1 MPNPGPEPARTQ
13 PDMAA
18 SAMETM
24 TATKAHRPLTRLQ
37 IGLVILALACG
48 GFGIG
53 TGEFAIMGLLPDV
66 ARTFA
71 VTTPQA
77 GYVISAYALGVVV
90 GAPLIAMAGA
100 TASRRSLLLI
110 LMTVFAIGN
119 LASALAPDFV
129 SFIVLRFLTGLP
141 HGAYFGVSALVA
153 ASLVP
158 GHMRARAV
166 GYVMLGLT
174 VATLIGTPVM
184 ALFGQALSWRVMFLA
199 VGLIGTLTVTLI
211 WLYLPRDKPAAG
223 ASVMRELVAFTHP
236 QVLLTLTLV
245 ATGFGG
251 MFAIFSYIASTA
263 TEVAHLPATMIPL
276 IMALFG
282 IGMNVGNVVGS
293 KLADRSLLGT
303 IGGMLVF
310 NIVVMTLFSLTAA
323 HPVMLYASTFL
334 IGCTFAAGPA
344 IQTRLMDVAAD
355 GQTLAAAS
363 MHSAFNIAN
372 ALGAW
377 LGGLVIALGYGYAAT
392 GYVGA
397 ALSVLGLFVFAASVL
412 LERRS
417 GCTCGATCVAGAE
430 ERAQVRRGFSRK
442 PVHSWVEPRVIG
454 LRTEALHR

>member
-1 MPNPGPEPARTQ
+1 LGFNPKESMIAT
-13 PDMAA
+13 DAA
-18 SAMETM
+18 PVVS
-24 TATKAHRPLTRLQ
+24 PLTRLQ
-37 IGLVILALACG
+37 IVLVIVALACG
-48 GFGIG
+48 GFAIG

-90 GAPLIAMAGA
+90 GAPLIAIAGA
-100 TASRRSLLLI
+100 KSSRRTLLLI
-110 LMTVFAIGN
+110 LMTVFVIGN
-119 LASALAPDFV
+119 LASALAPDFL
-129 SFIVLRFLTGLP
+129 SFIVMRFLSGLP

-153 ASLVP
+153 ASLVAP
-158 GHMRARAV
+158 HMRARTV

-174 VATLIGTPVM
+174 GATLAGTPVM
-184 ALFGQALSWRVMFLA
+184 ALFGQTLSWRVMFLA
-199 VGLIGTLTVTLI
+199 VGLIGAVTVTLI
-211 WLYLPRDKPAAG
+211 WVYLPRDKPAEG

-236 QVLLTLTLV
+236 QVLLTLTLA

-263 TEVAHLPATMIPL
+263 TEVAHMPVGMIPV
-276 IMALFG
+276 IMVLFG
-282 IGMNVGNVVGS
+282 IGMNVGNLVGS
-293 KLADRSLLGT
+293 KLADIALMGT

-310 NIVVMTLFSLTAA
+310 NIAVMTLFSLTATS
-323 HPVMLYASTFL
+323 PVMVCISVFL

-397 ALSVLGLFVFAASVL
+397 FLSFIGLFVFAASVM

-417 GCTCGATCVAGAE
+417 V
-430 ERAQVRRGFSRK
+430 S
-442 PVHSWVEPRVIG
+442 PR
-454 LRTEALHR
+454 LSPAH

>member
-1 MPNPGPEPARTQ
+1 MRGTDAK
-13 PDMAA
+13 D
-18 SAMETM
+18 TM
-24 TATKAHRPLTRLQ
+24 IATKEPRPLTRLQ

-100 TASRRSLLLI
+100 RSSRRTLLLI

-119 LASALAPDFV
+119 LASVLAPDFL

-174 VATLIGTPVM
+174 VATLVGTPVM
-184 ALFGQALSWRVMFLA
+184 AFFGQALSWRVMFLT
-199 VGLIGTLTVTLI
+199 VGLIGALTVTLI
-211 WLYLPRDKPAAG
+211 WLYLPRDKPAVG

-236 QVLLTLTLV
+236 QVLLTLTLA

-251 MFAIFSYIASTA
+251 MFSIFSYIASTA
-263 TEVAHLPATMIPL
+263 TEVAHLSAAMIPV

-282 IGMNVGNVVGS
+282 IGMNVGNVAGS

-323 HPVMLYASTFL
+323 HPVMLCSATFL

-397 ALSVLGLFVFAASVL
+397 ALSFLGLFVFAASVL

-417 GCTCGATCVAGAE
+417 GRACGAACAA
-430 ERAQVRRGFSRK
+430 
-442 PVHSWVEPRVIG
+442 
-454 LRTEALHR
+454 RT

>member
-1 MPNPGPEPARTQ
+1 
-13 PDMAA
+13 
-18 SAMETM
+18 
-24 TATKAHRPLTRLQ
+24 
-37 IGLVILALACG
+37 
-48 GFGIG
+48 
-53 TGEFAIMGLLPDV
+53 
-66 ARTFA
+66 
-71 VTTPQA
+71 
-77 GYVISAYALGVVV
+77 
-90 GAPLIAMAGA
+90 
-100 TASRRSLLLI
+100 
-110 LMTVFAIGN
+110 
-119 LASALAPDFV
+119 
-129 SFIVLRFLTGLP
+129 LRFLTGLP

-174 VATLIGTPVM
+174 VATLVGTPIM
-184 ALFGQALSWRVMFLA
+184 AFFGQALSWRVMFLT
-199 VGLIGTLTVTLI
+199 VGLIGALTVTLI
-211 WLYLPRDKPAAG
+211 WLYLPRDKPAVG
-223 ASVMRELVAFTHP
+223 ASVTRELVAFTHP
-236 QVLLTLTLV
+236 QVLLTLTLA

-251 MFAIFSYIASTA
+251 MFSIFSYIASTA
-263 TEVAHLPATMIPL
+263 TEVAHMPAAMIPV

-323 HPVMLYASTFL
+323 HPAMLCTATFL

-397 ALSVLGLFVFAASVL
+397 ALSFLGLFVFAASVL

-417 GCTCGATCVAGAE
+417 GRACGSACAA
-430 ERAQVRRGFSRK
+430 
-442 PVHSWVEPRVIG
+442 
-454 LRTEALHR
+454 RT

>member
-1 MPNPGPEPARTQ
+1 MIATEAPA
-13 PDMAA
+13 
-18 SAMETM
+18 
-24 TATKAHRPLTRLQ
+24 PLTRLQ
-37 IGLVILALACG
+37 IILVIVALACG
-48 GFGIG
+48 GFAIG

-66 ARTFA
+66 ARTFV

-77 GYVISAYALGVVV
+77 GYVITAYALGVVV
-90 GAPLIAMAGA
+90 GAPLIAIAGA
-100 TASRRSLLLI
+100 KSSRRTLLLI
-110 LMTVFAIGN
+110 LMAVFTIGN
-119 LASALAPDFV
+119 LASAVAPDFL
-129 SFIVLRFLTGLP
+129 SFVVLRFLSGLP

-158 GHMRARAV
+158 PHMRARTV

-174 VATLIGTPVM
+174 GATLAGTPVM
-184 ALFGQALSWRVMFLA
+184 ALFGQYLSWRVMFLS
-199 VGLIGTLTVTLI
+199 VGLISALTVTLI
-211 WLYLPRDKPAAG
+211 WVYLPRDKPAES

-236 QVLLTLTLV
+236 QVLLTLTLA

-263 TEVAHLPATMIPL
+263 TEVAHMPVGMIPV
-276 IMALFG
+276 IMVLFG
-282 IGMNVGNVVGS
+282 IGMNVGNLVGS
-293 KLADRSLLGT
+293 KLADIALMGT

-310 NIVVMTLFSLTAA
+310 NIVVMTLFSLTATS
-323 HPVMLYASTFL
+323 PLMLCISVFL

-377 LGGLVIALGYGYAAT
+377 LGGLVIAFGYGYAAT

-397 ALSVLGLFVFAASVL
+397 FLSFIGLFVFAASVM
-412 LERRS
+412 LERRGASS
-417 GCTCGATCVAGAE
+417 GL
-430 ERAQVRRGFSRK
+430 S
-442 PVHSWVEPRVIG
+442 P
-454 LRTEALHR
+454 AL

>member
-1 MPNPGPEPARTQ
+1 MIATEAPA
-13 PDMAA
+13 
-18 SAMETM
+18 
-24 TATKAHRPLTRLQ
+24 PLTRLQ
-37 IGLVILALACG
+37 IILVILALACG
-48 GFGIG
+48 GFAIG

-90 GAPLIAMAGA
+90 GAPLIAIAGA
-100 TASRRSLLLI
+100 KSSRRTLLLI
-110 LMTVFAIGN
+110 LMAVFVIGN
-119 LASALAPDFV
+119 LASALAPDFL
-129 SFIVLRFLTGLP
+129 SFIVMRFLSGLP

-158 GHMRARAV
+158 PHMRARTV

-174 VATLIGTPVM
+174 GATLAGTPVM
-184 ALFGQALSWRVMFLA
+184 ALFGQTLSWRVMFLA
-199 VGLIGTLTVTLI
+199 VGLIGAVTVTLI
-211 WLYLPRDKPAAG
+211 WVYLPRDKPAEG

-236 QVLLTLTLV
+236 QVLLTLTLA

-263 TEVAHLPATMIPL
+263 TEVAHMPVGMIPV
-276 IMALFG
+276 IMVLFG
-282 IGMNVGNVVGS
+282 IGMNVGNLVGS
-293 KLADRSLLGT
+293 KLADIALMGT

-310 NIVVMTLFSLTAA
+310 NIVVMALFSLTATS
-323 HPVMLYASTFL
+323 PVMLCISVFL

-377 LGGLVIALGYGYAAT
+377 LGGLVIAFGYGYAAT

-397 ALSVLGLFVFAASVL
+397 FLSFIGLFVFAASVM

-417 GCTCGATCVAGAE
+417 A
-430 ERAQVRRGFSRK
+430 S
-442 PVHSWVEPRVIG
+442 PR
-454 LRTEALHR
+454 LSPAH

>member
-1 MPNPGPEPARTQ
+1 MSLDHLPLPK
-13 PDMAA
+13 MAVRGTHTKD
-18 SAMETM
+18 TM
-24 TATKAHRPLTRLQ
+24 TATKEPRPLTRLQ

-90 GAPLIAMAGA
+90 GAPLIAIAGA
-100 TASRRSLLLI
+100 TSSRRTLLLI

-119 LASALAPDFV
+119 LASALAPGFL

-174 VATLIGTPVM
+174 VATLVGTPVM

-199 VGLIGTLTVTLI
+199 VGLIGALTVTLI
-211 WLYLPRDKPAAG
+211 WIYLPRDKPAAG

-236 QVLLTLTLV
+236 QVLLTLTLA

-263 TEVAHLPATMIPL
+263 TEVAHLPVVMIPL

-303 IGGMLVF
+303 IGGMLIF
-310 NIVVMTLFSLTAA
+310 NIVVMSLFSLTAA
-323 HPVMLYASTFL
+323 HPLLLYTTTFL

-397 ALSVLGLFVFAASVL
+397 ALSFFGLFVFAASVL
-412 LERRS
+412 LERRRGRS
-417 GCTCGATCVAGAE
+417 CGAACAAAG
-430 ERAQVRRGFSRK
+430 
-442 PVHSWVEPRVIG
+442 
-454 LRTEALHR
+454 